1 MADTASTPLRREKV
15 AVIGSGLIGR
25 SWCMLFA
32 CAGYEVS
39 LYDVDPEQVARALED
54 IRVQLDKLQKEG
66 LPRGTLSAQQQ
77 RDRISPVDSVKDCV
91 QGAFYIQ
98 ECVPERLELKQKV
111 WAELD
116 SLVSGD
122 VILASSTS
130 ALLPSLISE
139 KLSNRSRFI
148 VVHPTNPPFYAP
160 LVELIPAPWTAEDVV
175 PTTRTL
181 MDVIGQ
187 DPIVLNRE
195 IDGFVLNRIQYAIMG
210 EGWRLIRDGIV
221 SVADFDRVMSS
232 GLGVRYAFVGP
243 FETAYLNAEGFLS
256 YCERYRDMI
265 LRVQRSAGDP
275 EVMDGDTME
284 RVQKEMEQV
293 AGPVSELDSRRQWRD
308 RRLLGLA
315 KLKRDLNDK

>member
-1 MADTASTPLRREKV
+1 MADVASTPLREEKV

-32 CAGYEVS
+32 CAGYKVS
-39 LYDVDPEQVARALED
+39 LYDVDPEQVSRALDD
-54 IRVQLDKLQKEG
+54 IRAQLQKLQEEG
-66 LPRGTLSAQQQ
+66 LPRGSLSPQQQ
-77 RDRISPVDSVKDCV
+77 LERISPADSVKDCL

-111 WAELD
+111 WEELD
-116 SLVSGD
+116 GLVSGD
-122 VILASSTS
+122 VILASSSS

-139 KLSNRSRFI
+139 KLTNRSRFL
-148 VVHPTNPPFYAP
+148 VVHPVNPPFYAP

-175 PTTRTL
+175 PTSRTL
-181 MDVIGQ
+181 MECIGQ

-195 IDGFVLNRIQYAIMG
+195 IDGFVLNRIQYAIIG

-221 SVADFDRVMSS
+221 SVADLDRVMTS

-243 FETAYLNAEGFLS
+243 FETAYLNADGFVS
-256 YCERYRDMI
+256 YCDRYRDMI
-265 LRVQRSAGDP
+265 YRVQRSAGDP

-284 RVQKEMEQV
+284 RVQSGMEQV
-293 AGPVSELDSRRQWRD
+293 AGPLSELDSRRQWRD

-315 KLKRDLNDK
+315 KLKRDLSDK